1 MTSNIE
7 MPNITQTI
15 IENITKELFYPYKIS
30 LKNINFYNKSTKKYM
45 KIIKYDKINNI
56 TY

>member
-30 LKNINFYNKSTKKYM
+30 LKTSIFIINQL
-45 KIIKYDKINNI
+45 KIYENHKI
-56 TY
+56 

>member
-7 MPNITQTI
+7 MPNIIQTI